1 MLKFTRLQ
9 APEVLTTNW
18 EGYGKRYKQNRIANI
33 GFSFVWP
40 IIEGITLNKILLPT
54 LLLQT
59 QDHCSYCD
67 HFPLRRGDNTIDHFK
82 PKSIEDFHH
91 LVCNWE
97 NLYIACKH
105 CQDSKGSLYSEN
117 LLRPDEITYSFSK
130 YFIYNYALH
139 KLEANETES
148 LENQFKA
155 TETIRIFD
163 FNHLAQIKSRKFA
176 YDKFVLDASPVMN
189 DYNYRFILLEKD
201 AA

>member
-9 APEVLTTNW
+9 EPEVLATNW
-18 EGYGKRYKQNRIANI
+18 EKYGERYKQNRIADT
-33 GFSFVWP
+33 GFSFTWP
-40 IIEGITLNKILLPT
+40 TIERVTLNNILLPT

-82 PKSIEDFHH
+82 PKSLEDFYH
-91 LVCNWE
+91 LVCHWE

-117 LLRPDEITYSFSK
+117 LLRPDEITYSFDT
-130 YFIYNYALH
+130 YFSYNYALH
-139 KLEANETES
+139 KLEPNESEPI
-148 LENQFKA
+148 ENQLKA

-163 FNHLAQIKSRKFA
+163 FNHLGQIQARKFA
-176 YDKFVLDASPVMN
+176 FDKYVLDKTPVMN
-189 DYNYRFILLEKD
+189 DYNYRFMLLEKVAD
-201 AA
+201 